1 MAKQSNPD
9 QFDLFDDW
17 LVAGAQPIIPV
28 NLNSEA
34 TLDLSFDESRHV
46 LALR

>member
-17 LVAGAQPIIPV
+17 LVVGAQPIIPA
-28 NLNSEA
+28 ED
-34 TLDLSFDESRHV
+34 TLALSFDESRQV
-46 LALR
+46 LALRLSQ

>member
-17 LVAGAQPIIPV
+17 LVVGAQPIIPI
-28 NLNSEA
+28 ED
-34 TLDLSFDESRHV
+34 TLAHLLMSPGMF
-46 LALR
+46 

>member
-17 LVAGAQPIIPV
+17 LVIEEQPIIPV
-28 NLNSEA
+28 TINREA
-34 TLDLSFDESRHV
+34 TLANLLMIPGIF
-46 LALR
+46 